1 VAAQHLR
8 GDDEPAD
15 REEDVDAEEPV
26 RRERRRAGREVEQA
40 DADDGDDPQQF
51 DVEAPRGGGGG
62 VGQRQNPRVS

>member
-15 REEDVDAEEPV
+15 REEDVDAEEPP
-26 RRERRRAGREVEQA
+26 RRQGRARREVEQA

-51 DVEAPRGGGGG
+51 DIEPPRCGGRG
-62 VGQRQNPRVS
+62 VVQRQKPRVS